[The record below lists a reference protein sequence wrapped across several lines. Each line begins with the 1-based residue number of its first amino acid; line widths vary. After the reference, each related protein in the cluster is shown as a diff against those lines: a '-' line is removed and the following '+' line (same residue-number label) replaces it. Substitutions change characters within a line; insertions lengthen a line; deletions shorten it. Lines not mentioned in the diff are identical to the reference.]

1 MSMTEF
7 SSCPPSPLP
16 PIPPLPKDPT
26 ATMMMPEQQ
35 QQRMPEQQQQRMPEQ
50 QQRMPEH
57 FQTVQ
62 PDVPPRDDSF
72 NVTAVYSSDPQAIFT
87 EHAITSQAPGQRR
100 SLIEPVRMAV
110 PGTAAD
116 PQLSPRLGGPGSAFR
131 PYASSEN
138 LFEPSLFP
146 ATKPPI
152 SNGHNTSEKNN
163 KRHSTSSLKPPK
175 IMESDEDF
183 FRPKPRQLRAP
194 IMSTTDTEPEMKEF
208 NLGPIG
214 GDKKGKK
221 YQKAF
226 YSTSETEEEYQA
238 YLKCK
243 PKWHGKGGHKDSWD
257 PLQIASPPQIV
268 QQQVQPV
275 GLVQKPVPQAQPSTV
290 KIERGAQLSAAYVGS
305 LADQQLHEAY
315 MRQMAMERENVERI
329 QKSDTIVE
337 MRQKSS
343 LSSDR
348 IQKSTSVIEVIPSNI
363 NKAVSMSPRNFK
375 DLSVITEGNKHSTEN
390 LFLGQQQQA
399 KSTNNLNMS
408 SSNNNLL
415 QLPQVSSPP
424 DSEDQATPQAPRK
437 QFLPNQTSVDS
448 MNSFSEPEES
458 NENLAPQLKSNKE
471 DPETKKKKE
480 IHKNLMS
487 EALKK
492 VELRNNLQK
501 KTFSQLSR
509 TNPGIAAL
517 DIETRKELKIEELA
531 NKQEQEI
538 RNKEQEILRNRNR
551 SGSTKVD
558 DSPKI
563 SGQAGVNA
571 NVLNS
576 FRQQNINRG
585 AGAQQNS
592 ASREASIQA
601 KKAGTP
607 GKPEVQRRQE
617 VQSPPIIPMEP
628 MEPPVVIL
636 KKQPR
641 ILDSDELKARQK
653 MEAGKVTPNIEMR
666 SAAVKSPDLNNGP
679 PPPNKTVEKKAS
691 VSTKVANDSA
701 PLPVSK
707 KEEKV
712 TNDIQRQDSL
722 KKTPNE
728 KESQAVKANDKVS
741 VAQQKMQNSE
751 QKLSAKQS
759 LQGLIQVKPKNP
771 ESGKAKPEI
780 RTEDDF
786 KLKKNLNS
794 EESNSKIASVKKAAE
809 KYENKTVQIDGGT
822 NPNSHLR
829 LRSKSISN
837 SRKDQFADGSVGS
850 PKTAAKANLPWA
862 AKSPPVLRKRD
873 AQKSKGYAL
882 QLSKSSDSI
891 TAAKLLAKARAEN
904 NNNNSGLRINQNF
917 SKSIEKQIDVYS
929 KTKEEIRMILSL
941 AKSGS
946 VVDRVNLF
954 SNMTNIEAPKP
965 DLNAKAESIRREIE
979 EARANAQETVSDT
992 EIEFQE
998 PIESKVKPLKIP
1010 MKPKLIDNSEVSNKG
1025 SPETRLRINQNS
1037 SADTKEKR
1045 ISVEELPSVKSRITN
1060 YLTAA
1065 EETTNNTQ
1073 SNFENK
1079 PKPIL
1084 KTDRSSKER
1093 SRSPRKKTPKLVSDH
1108 YLAPDQ
1114 SFQIYAQSA
1123 TDMSAT
1129 EDEAEARQHSRKI
1142 SVPAKLPSHMDP
1154 GPNLLRVPN
1163 KGAVD
1168 KRPTGIV
1175 KSKSFAT
1182 TGQFE
1187 CFMERDE
1194 ISSKKETMM
1203 AFFGSSNPTGLKS
1216 IMKKPAPVRRSSLT
1230 SITDEVVAEEDLVD
1244 IDAEFESLLNSTF
1257 EKESAGKGS
1266 HPVAAG
1272 GGKVRAAGSGPV
1284 SKHSGAASK
1293 LQKSQS
1299 FSTAALLDT
1308 SSSQAA
1314 DPRDQLSGAG
1324 SDMQQ
1329 QPLNQAL
1336 RAGFDP
1342 VAALPSSSQGGRG
1355 RKGPGGPTP
1364 PPHSPSPTQSE
1375 YDTADPWEDY

>member
-1 MSMTEF
+1 MS
-7 SSCPPSPLP
+7 
-16 PIPPLPKDPT
+16 IPE
-26 ATMMMPEQQ
+26 A
-35 QQRMPEQQQQRMPEQ
+35 
-50 QQRMPEH
+50 
-57 FQTVQ
+57 
-62 PDVPPRDDSF
+62 S
-72 NVTAVYSSDPQAIFT
+72 
-87 EHAITSQAPGQRR
+87 
-100 SLIEPVRMAV
+100 
-110 PGTAAD
+110 AD

-146 ATKPPI
+146 SSKPPI
-152 SNGHNTSEKNN
+152 SNGHSEKIT

-214 GDKKGKK
+214 GEKKGKK
-221 YQKAF
+221 HQKAF

-238 YLKCK
+238 YLKSK

-268 QQQVQPV
+268 QQQVQPLGV
-275 GLVQKPVPQAQPSTV
+275 VQKPVPQAKPSTV
-290 KIERGAQLSAAYVGS
+290 KIERGAQLSAAYIGS
-305 LADQQLHEAY
+305 LTDQQLHEAY
-315 MRQMAMERENVERI
+315 LRQAGLDREMFNLAPPEKLERI
-329 QKSDTIVE
+329 QKSDSIIE
-337 MRQKSS
+337 MRQKTS

-363 NKAVSMSPRNFK
+363 NKAVSMSPKHFK
-375 DLSVITEGNKHSTEN
+375 DLSVISEANKHSTEHQ
-390 LFLGQQQQA
+390 FLGQQQA
-399 KSTNNLNMS
+399 KSTTNLSMS
-408 SSNNNLL
+408 SSNML

-424 DSEDQATPQAPRK
+424 DSEDQTTPQAPRK
-437 QFLPNQTSVDS
+437 PFLPNQTSVDS
-448 MNSFSEPEES
+448 VNSFSEPEES

-492 VELRNNLQK
+492 VELKNHQK

-517 DIETRKELKIEELA
+517 DIETRKELKMGELA
-531 NKQEQEI
+531 NKQEQE
-538 RNKEQEILRNRNR
+538 KQEFLRNRKR
-551 SGSTKVD
+551 SGSSKVD
-558 DSPKI
+558 DSLTAP
-563 SGQAGVNA
+563 SQPGVNL

-576 FRQQNINRG
+576 FRQQSIHKG
-585 AGAQQNS
+585 TSTQQNS

-607 GKPEVQRRQE
+607 GKPDVIPRRTE
-617 VQSPPIIPMEP
+617 VQSPPAVPLEP
-628 MEPPVVIL
+628 VEPPVVIL

-641 ILDSDELKARQK
+641 ILDTEELKARQR
-653 MEAGKVTPNIEMR
+653 MDGKSTPNIEMR
-666 SAAVKSPDLNNGP
+666 SAAVRSPEINNVP
-679 PPPNKTVEKKAS
+679 APSKNMEKQAT
-691 VSTKVANDSA
+691 VSTKKVDNSV
-701 PLPVSK
+701 PVPVVK
-707 KEEKV
+707 KQERV
-712 TNDIQRQDSL
+712 INDIHRQDSL
-722 KKTPNE
+722 KKTSNE
-728 KESQAVKANDKVS
+728 KESHAVKAAEKVT
-741 VAQQKMQNSE
+741 VAQQKMHNTE

-771 ESGKAKPEI
+771 ESGKVKPEI
-780 RTEDDF
+780 RTEDDH
-786 KLKKNLNS
+786 KLKKNINN
-794 EESNSKIASVKKAAE
+794 EENNSKIASVKKAAE
-809 KYENKTVQIDGGT
+809 KYENKTVQLEGGN

-837 SRKDQFADGSVGS
+837 ARKEQFAEAALGS
-850 PKTAAKANLPWA
+850 PKAAAKGKGNLPWA

-873 AQKSKGYAL
+873 AHLNKGYAL

-891 TAAKLLAKARAEN
+891 TAAKLLAKARAE

-954 SNMTNIEAPKP
+954 SNMTTSEPAQP

-979 EARANAQETVSDT
+979 EARAQAHETVSDT

-1010 MKPKLIDNSEVSNKG
+1010 MKPKIIDNSDLKNKG
-1025 SPETRLRINQNS
+1025 SPESSLRINQS
-1037 SADTKEKR
+1037 SSSEVSKER
-1045 ISVEELPSVKSRITN
+1045 RTSVEELPSVKSKISN
-1060 YLTAA
+1060 YLSAA
-1065 EETTNNTQ
+1065 EDSLAPPQ
-1073 SNFENK
+1073 FESK

-1084 KTDRSSKER
+1084 VNKTERSSKER
-1093 SRSPRKKTPKLVSDH
+1093 SKSPRKKTPRLVSDH
-1108 YLAPDQ
+1108 YLTPSQ

-1129 EDEAEARQHSRKI
+1129 EDEAEAKLNSRKI
-1142 SVPAKLPSHMDP
+1142 SMPAKLPSQDP
-1154 GPNLLRVPN
+1154 GPYLLRVPN
-1163 KGAVD
+1163 KNAKD
-1168 KRPTGIV
+1168 QRPTGLT

-1182 TGQFE
+1182 PGQFE
-1187 CFMERDE
+1187 CSIDNEE

-1203 AFFGSSNPTGLKS
+1203 AFFGTSNPTGLKS
-1216 IMKKPAPVRRSSLT
+1216 IMKKTAPKAVRRSSLS
-1230 SITDEVVAEEDLVD
+1230 SITDEAVAEEDLVD

-1257 EKESAGKGS
+1257 EKESLKAS
-1266 HPVAAG
+1266 HPVEGKGYGAAG
-1272 GGKVRAAGSGPV
+1272 RGGPV
-1284 SKHSGAASK
+1284 NKQTGK

-1299 FSTAALLDT
+1299 FSTAALVHNAELR
-1308 SSSQAA
+1308 S
-1314 DPRDQLSGAG
+1314 DQLIGDQSVI
-1324 SDMQQ
+1324 SDTMQQ
-1329 QPLNQAL
+1329 INQSM

-1342 VAALPSSSQGGRG
+1342 VAALPSSQGR
-1355 RKGPGGPTP
+1355 RKGGAGGTP

-1375 YDTADPWEDY
+1375 YDTADPWDDY